1 MNDKYIGV
9 FDSGLGGL
17 TTVKELMKVLPEE
30 NIIYFGDTARV
41 PYGTKS
47 DSVIIKYVR
56 SDVNFLKSFDIKMII
71 VACGTASSV
80 ALPVI
85 KDECGVPIIGVVSPT
100 VRAALGAT
108 RNNRIAVLGTN
119 TTINSGK
126 YESEIKSL
134 SPDTFVF
141 NKACPLFVPIV
152 ENGCIDD
159 EIARLVCKKYLD
171 EVIESGADTVIL
183 GCTHYPILERTIS
196 KILGGKVRL
205 INSGAE
211 TADYTK
217 RYLAQNDMLC
227 SGRSDRQYRYYVSD
241 SAENFSSVANIF
253 LDGHFGGDI
262 QKINIENYGD

>member
-17 TTVKELMKVLPEE
+17 TAVKELMKALPEE

-47 DSVIIKYVR
+47 DSVIIRYVR
-56 SDVNFLKSFDIKMII
+56 SDVNFLRSFDIKMII

-85 KDECGVPIIGVVSPT
+85 KDECDVPIIGVVSPT
-100 VRAALGAT
+100 VRAALNAT
-108 RNNRIAVLGTN
+108 RNNRIAVLGTS
-119 TTINSGK
+119 TTISSGK

-134 SPDTFVF
+134 SPSTFVF

-159 EIARLVCKKYLD
+159 EIAYLVCKKYLD

-183 GCTHYPILERTIS
+183 GCTHYPILEKTIAKVLGD
-196 KILGGKVRL
+196 KIRL

-217 RYLAQNDMLC
+217 RYLTENDMLC
-227 SGRSDRQYRYYVSD
+227 THRSDRQYQYFVSD
-241 SAENFSSVANIF
+241 SPESFASVADIF
-253 LDGHFGGDI
+253 LDGHFGSDI
-262 QKINIENYGD
+262 KKINIEKY